1 MFSGLQGNPRTPGQ
15 SLPFTVQ
22 VPSSAIGAY
31 DTHTFPGGPVFYSN
45 SSGASVNC
53 LPGIDPSQPGGCPFG
68 QVGEGCLPEGDCTGQ
83 PILRTPAT
91 GILST
96 ASDRIAGI
104 RYLGTFDG
112 TANAAPG
119 SILQIVF
126 FHQSD
131 DYLAQMEYGF
141 YRDVAVPNQI
151 IVYWQTNANCTLR
164 PDMSL
169 SDTMC
174 TTLRG
179 NRQASTYLYTDGLI
193 PPANSPDI
201 TASCSIDLGPA
212 GGFGLY
218 SYSMWIFSD
227 GGTWKFGMSIVDPN
241 TLMPVVPETSI
252 DPNAGSSP
260 AWYPIGRMN
269 DTRGYVTAGIT
280 RYDPFN
286 TQTFS
291 SLAPAMSVQRIM
303 VGSAPREPSQRPR

>member
-1 MFSGLQGNPRTPGQ
+1 M
-15 SLPFTVQ
+15 
-22 VPSSAIGAY
+22 
-31 DTHTFPGGPVFYSN
+31 
-45 SSGASVNC
+45 
-53 LPGIDPSQPGGCPFG
+53 
-68 QVGEGCLPEGDCTGQ
+68 PEGDCTGQ

-260 AWYPIGRMN
+260 AWYPIAGVN

-303 VGSAPREPSQRPR
+303 AGSALREPSQRPR

>member
-22 VPSSAIGAY
+22 VPPSAIGAY

-45 SSGASVNC
+45 SSGASINC
-53 LPGIDPSQPGGCPFG
+53 LPGVDPSQPGGCPFG
-68 QVGEGCLPEGDCTGQ
+68 QVGEGCLPDGDCTGQ

-96 ASDRIAGI
+96 ASGRIAGI
-104 RYLGTFDG
+104 NYLGTFDG

-126 FHQSD
+126 FHQSE

-151 IVYWQTNANCTLR
+151 IFYWQTNANCTLR
-164 PDMSL
+164 PDMSP

-174 TTLRG
+174 TTLRA
-179 NRQASTYLYTDGLI
+179 NRQASTYIYTDGLI
-193 PPANSPDI
+193 PPANSPGI

-218 SYSMWIFSD
+218 AYSMWIFSD

-252 DPNAGSSP
+252 DPNVGSSP
-260 AWYPIGRMN
+260 AWYPIARVN

-291 SLAPAMSVQRIM
+291 SMAPAMSVQRIM